1 MKVRGSAP
9 ARSAFAAFL
18 MAGLD
23 GVQNKIHPGDPLDKN
38 LYDLP
43 PEEDAQIPTICS
55 SLEQALE
62 SLNNDKEFLMKGDV
76 FSSDMIEAYIELKM
90 EDVTRLRMTT
100 HPVEFDMYYSV

>member
-1 MKVRGSAP
+1 MRSDPSANP
-9 ARSAFAAFL
+9 YFAFAAFL

-23 GVQNKIHPGDPLDKN
+23 EFKTKITLEIQQK

-55 SLEQALE
+55 SLEEALE

-100 HPVEFDMYYSV
+100 HPAEFDMYYSV